1 MPIVAVFRAHCNTQF
16 VSLFMPHIHILGYRG
31 VFFTAYPAA
40 FAQPDAS
47 CSFPLS
53 QFTNPLAHSEK
64 AQFQRKNSH
73 YTN

>member
-1 MPIVAVFRAHCNTQF
+1 MPIVAVSRADCNT
-16 VSLFMPHIHILGYRG
+16 LFADIHTPHFHKMGYRG

-53 QFTNPLAHSEK
+53 QFTNPLTHSEK